1 MTGLF
6 CPGMKKSFIQTEGS
20 PMTATLSLAF
30 EALPATPAFPMIA
43 LAYGGNGNGDN
54 KDDTKVSLSAS
65 AEAADTATGGA
76 VTRAV
81 AEAGFKAGAGSKLVI
96 RTGEGT
102 VILLGAGKKV
112 TAGLEAENLGG
123 HAFSALAAA
132 SLKEATLALD
142 DIGTDQVAEIALGA
156 HLASYRFSRYFTK
169 GDQANPKQRSLTVA
183 SADAGAAGKAFEASR
198 ELAEGVFL
206 SRDLLTEPANILYP
220 EAFAERCLDLSS
232 CGLKVEVL
240 DEDAMRAEG
249 MHLLL
254 SVGDGSE
261 RASRMVVMRWD
272 GGAKDEAPFAL
283 VGKGVCF
290 DTGGIS
296 IKPAGGM
303 EDMKWDMGGA
313 AAVTGAMRA
322 IAGRKVKRN
331 VVGLIGLVENMP
343 DGKATRPGDVVTS
356 MSGQTVE
363 IINTDAEGRLVLA
376 DVLTYTQKYFKPAKM
391 INLATLTGA
400 IIVSLGK
407 EHAGMFSNDDDLS
420 AAISA
425 AGLDTGEKAW
435 RMPLGKEYDALLKS
449 HIADMKNIG
458 GRWAGSITAA
468 CFLERFV
475 DNVPW
480 AHLDIAGMVW
490 SEKDRPTVPKGGT
503 GFGVRLLTRLIE
515 NGA

>member
-1 MTGLF
+1 
-6 CPGMKKSFIQTEGS
+6 
-20 PMTATLSLAF
+20 MTATLSLDFIASP
-30 EALPATPAFPMIA
+30 ETGSWPMIV
-43 LAYGGNGNGDN
+43 LAHGSDNGSDES
-54 KDDTKVSLSAS
+54 VVLSSS
-65 AEAADTATGGA
+65 AKAADDAMGGA
-76 VTRAV
+76 ITRAV
-81 AEAGFKAGAGSKLVI
+81 AEAEFKAGEGAKLVV
-96 RTGEGT
+96 RSGEGT
-102 VILLGAGKKV
+102 VVLLGTGKGLA
-112 TAGLEAENLGG
+112 AGLKAENLGG
-123 HAFSALAAA
+123 HAYGALAAA
-132 SLKEATLALD
+132 SLSDATLMLD
-142 DIGTDQVAEIALGA
+142 DLPQDQVMDIALGA
-156 HLASYRFSRYFTK
+156 HLASYKFSHYFTK
-169 GDQANPKQRSLTVA
+169 GDQASPKQRHLNIASSLGA
-183 SADAGAAGKAFEASR
+183 SGKEAFASQY

-220 EAFAERCLDLSS
+220 EAFADRCQKLEAY
-232 CGLKVEVL
+232 GLKIEVL
-240 DEDAMRAEG
+240 DEKQMRDEG
-249 MHLLL
+249 MDLLL
-254 SVGDGSE
+254 SVGEGSD

-283 VGKGVCF
+283 IGKGVCF

-322 IAGRKVKRN
+322 IAGRKIKRN

-343 DGKATRPGDVVTS
+343 DGKATRPGDVVKS

-376 DVLTYTQKYFKPAKM
+376 DVLTYAQKHFKPAKM

-407 EHAGMFSNDDDLS
+407 EHAGLFSNDDDLS
-420 AAISA
+420 AAITA
-425 AGLDTGEKAW
+425 AGIETDEKAW
-435 RMPLGKEYDALLKS
+435 RMPLGKDYDALLKS

-475 DNVPW
+475 DDVPW

-490 SEKDRPTVPKGGT
+490 SEKNRPTVPKGGT
-503 GFGVRLLTRLIE
+503 GFGVRLLTRLLE